1 MLFGYVE
8 IAGNEREIGH
18 VSLDSFVTIA
28 FVHQRR
34 IYFIRFCEL
43 SRTSAFTEIG
53 IA

>member
-1 MLFGYVE
+1 MLFGYIE

-18 VSLDSFVTIA
+18 DSFVTIA

-34 IYFIRFCEL
+34 IYFIWFCEL